1 MITMI
6 PLLSELKKKHPYDGN
21 KKYFIHLMLQNKC
34 SKIVFV
40 YLRKKYNRTACLK
53 FIFLTKAMNIIKK
66 TDKYENALLIVI

>member
-6 PLLSELKKKHPYDGN
+6 SLLSELKKNILMMGN

-53 FIFLTKAMNIIKK
+53 FIFLTKAMNIIIR
-66 TDKYENALLIVI
+66 TDKYENALVIVI